1 MDFINRNNIILD
13 LDGQLI
19 SKFLESNKTKRNVI
33 SIKMN
38 KFVAKHMKLEDIKDD
53 DKWQL
58 IGNISTK
65 EELENGKGFN
75 YGGSQIFVQHK
86 KVFWFIKELTL
97 LVDSIKVKGN
107 IVCATETSLD
117 ETKDGKT
124 VDLDKITL
132 KPFEVK
138 TIRLLPD

>member
-1 MDFINRNNIILD
+1 MVYPEQGKNRTFILTWEGASLNNKKID
-13 LDGQLI
+13 LAVTDRI
-19 SKFLESNKTKRNVI
+19 VSTV
-33 SIKMN
+33 
-38 KFVAKHMKLEDIKDD
+38 EDIKDD

-107 IVCATETSLD
+107 SWQDPHLQYS
-117 ETKDGKT
+117 
-124 VDLDKITL
+124 
-132 KPFEVK
+132 
-138 TIRLLPD
+138 